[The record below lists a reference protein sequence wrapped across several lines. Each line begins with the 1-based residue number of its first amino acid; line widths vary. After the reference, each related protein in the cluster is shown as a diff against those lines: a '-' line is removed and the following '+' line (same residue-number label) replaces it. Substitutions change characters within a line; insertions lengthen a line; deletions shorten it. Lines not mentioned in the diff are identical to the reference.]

1 MSVIALQSQT
11 RPSSSPGSKANHY
24 GNLPPGSPR
33 IPEKCIGRQAHVT
46 LEPTTLPL
54 SLVLGCSEDETPW
67 QGQLLLTKCL
77 VPPPPYALIP
87 RHQLMKLLDDA
98 MARPLTLVSAPAG
111 FGKTTLLS
119 AWAKVQ
125 QSHQVA
131 VAWLSLT
138 EEDNGLARF
147 WTYALAALNKAQPGM
162 YADLVALSQQLLSSL
177 LPALLTTLINRLAQS
192 SRPILLILDD
202 YQVITEQA
210 IHSGLF
216 SLLEHLPPQVHV
228 MLSTRVDPPMRLA
241 RLRAHGQMLEVR
253 AEQLRCCEAEAADFF
268 RAVIWALLG
277 R

>member
-119 AWAKVQ
+119 A
-125 QSHQVA
+125 
-131 VAWLSLT
+131 
-138 EEDNGLARF
+138 
-147 WTYALAALNKAQPGM
+147 
-162 YADLVALSQQLLSSL
+162 
-177 LPALLTTLINRLAQS
+177 
-192 SRPILLILDD
+192 
-202 YQVITEQA
+202 
-210 IHSGLF
+210 
-216 SLLEHLPPQVHV
+216 
-228 MLSTRVDPPMRLA
+228 
-241 RLRAHGQMLEVR
+241 
-253 AEQLRCCEAEAADFF
+253 
-268 RAVIWALLG
+268 
-277 R
+277 